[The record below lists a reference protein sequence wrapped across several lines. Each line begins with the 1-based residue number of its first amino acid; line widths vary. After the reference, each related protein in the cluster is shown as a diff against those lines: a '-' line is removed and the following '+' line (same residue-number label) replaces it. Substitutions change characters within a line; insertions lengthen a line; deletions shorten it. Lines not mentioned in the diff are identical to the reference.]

1 MALPLVPVLTLF
13 VSALGWAGLDV
24 IRKLLMG
31 KLRAR
36 GLLFLMSAGAV
47 PLFLAW
53 MLAAGYAPP
62 RAGYWTPALASVLLN
77 VVANLA
83 YLQAVRLA
91 PLSLATPLLSLTPAF
106 TTLMAIPLL
115 GERPA
120 WRAVG
125 GIALVIAGAVW
136 LHRSARSA
144 HSARAAQAATAE
156 DQSREAEDGRRRKL
170 GALMAVLTAFL
181 WAITLPFDKLA
192 LAQAVPGFHGVVL
205 NGGLALVVLA
215 VLISRGET
223 AEIGEGRR
231 APGLLLAAILVGGF
245 ALASQLLV
253 LPHLLVGTVE
263 TLKRGVGN
271 LGGVFFGRLF
281 FGEPVTPAK
290 LFAVLLMAGGVGMI
304 LL

>member
-62 RAGYWTPALASVLLN
+62 RSGYWAPALASVLLN

-115 GERPA
+115 GERPT

-125 GIALVIAGAVW
+125 GITLVIAGALW
-136 LHRSARSA
+136 LHRSA
-144 HSARAAQAATAE
+144 HSASAGEAATAE
-156 DQSREAEDGRRRKL
+156 DENREAEDRRRRKL

-192 LAQAVPGFHGVVL
+192 LAKAVPGFHGVVL
-205 NGGLALVVLA
+205 NGGLALVVLL
-215 VLISRGET
+215 VLIGRGAT

-290 LFAVLLMAGGVGMI
+290 LFAVLLMACGVGMI